1 MELKRMIKYLWAF
14 LFVILLAFFGIM
26 AVKGREIHEKVC
38 PEVKTAIVKTV
49 VSEDTKYTCIRRDCV
64 RDGKMYEIYKQ
75 KGFFNE
81 NTRVKEVEVGTMDIP
96 EDEELVAV
104 VSGISGNSRT
114 YYAVIPDEGL
124 EDGEA
129 VVIVNK

>member
-1 MELKRMIKYLWAF
+1 MELKRMIKFIWAF
-14 LFVILLAFFGIM
+14 LFAALLAVFGIM

-49 VSEDTKYTCIRRDCV
+49 MFEDTKYTCIRRDCV
-64 RDGKMYEIYKQ
+64 RDGKVYEIYKQ

-104 VSGISGNSRT
+104 VSGISGNSRA

>member
-1 MELKRMIKYLWAF
+1 MF
-14 LFVILLAFFGIM
+14 
-26 AVKGREIHEKVC
+26 
-38 PEVKTAIVKTV
+38 
-49 VSEDTKYTCIRRDCV
+49 EDTKYTCIRRDCV
-64 RDGKMYEIYKQ
+64 RDGKVYEIYKQ

-81 NTRVKEVEVGTMDIP
+81 NTRVKEIEVGTMNIP

-104 VSGISGNSRT
+104 VSGISGNSRA

>member
-1 MELKRMIKYLWAF
+1 MELKRMIKFIWAF
-14 LFVILLAFFGIM
+14 LFAALLAFFGIM

-38 PEVKTAIVKTV
+38 PEVQTARAKTV
-49 VSEDTKYTCIRRDCV
+49 VSEDTKYTCIRRNCV

-81 NTRVKEVEVGTMDIP
+81 NTRVKEVEVGTMDILQD
-96 EDEELVAV
+96 DEMVAI
-104 VSGISGNSRT
+104 VSGISGNSRA

>member
-1 MELKRMIKYLWAF
+1 MELKRIIKYLWAF

-38 PEVKTAIVKTV
+38 PEVKTARAKTV

-81 NTRVKEVEVGTMDIP
+81 NTRVKEVEVGTMDILQD
-96 EDEELVAV
+96 DEMVAI
-104 VSGISGNSRT
+104 VSGISGNSRA
-114 YYAVIPDEGL
+114 YYTVIPDEGL